1 MQDFDPIA
9 YINEPRWQQ
18 VRPGLE
24 RITDLLDR
32 MGRPQDRLRFV
43 HVAGTNGKGST
54 CAYLASILQE
64 AGYRTGLF
72 TSPYII
78 EFEERIRVDGANIP
92 LEDLREVTLFVR
104 EHAQAMAS
112 AIDEH
117 PTEFE
122 LMTAV
127 AFEYFARSG
136 CDIVV
141 CEVGLGGRLDSTNV
155 IAAPEACV
163 ITRIGLDHTDFL
175 GDTPAAVA
183 SEKAGII
190 KPSSPVVVYPQD
202 TPEAEAAIREK
213 ASACGCPVYAPDF
226 ANLAVGAVVDGLRT
240 FTYEGREY
248 RTRLLGS
255 YQPFNAVMAV
265 EAARAVNAH
274 AHANF
279 AISEEAIARGIESTV
294 WPGRFEVVEAG
305 SGCAAIVVDGGHNPQ
320 GADVLAESLA
330 DVFPDKRIVFL
341 MSVLADKDYR
351 AMIRAVA
358 PRGIAW
364 VCVTSPN
371 VARALSG
378 DDLAKAVRE
387 ECARVCT
394 VSPVSVEVADSFA
407 AGVKRA
413 KELAGVDGVVCAW
426 GSLYSLAELKRVL

>member
-18 VRPGLE
+18 VRPGLS
-24 RITDLLDR
+24 RTVNLLDR

-54 CAYLASILQE
+54 CAYLASILQA

-78 EFEERIRVDGANIP
+78 EFEERIRVDGVNIA
-92 LEDLREVTLFVR
+92 LDDLRDVTLFVR
-104 EHAQAMAS
+104 GHAEAMAEE
-112 AIDEH
+112 IGEH

-127 AFEYFARSG
+127 AFEHFARSA

-155 IAAPEACV
+155 IAPPEACV

-183 SEKAGII
+183 GEKAGII
-190 KPSSPVVVYPQD
+190 KPGSPVVSYPQD
-202 TPEAEAAIREK
+202 APEAAEVIAAKARE
-213 ASACGCPVYAPDF
+213 CGNEIVVPDF
-226 ANLAVGAVVDGLRT
+226 AKLSVGVVGSDGMRPFTYDGLSL
-240 FTYEGREY
+240 
-248 RTRLLGS
+248 RTRLLGN

-265 EAARAVNAH
+265 ETARVLRGRGWNVDDAC
-274 AHANF
+274 
-279 AISEEAIARGIESTV
+279 IAQGVQDTS
-294 WPGRFEVVEAG
+294 WPGRFEVVETG
-305 SGCAAIVVDGGHNPQ
+305 RGCAAVVVDGGHNPQ

-330 DVFPDKRIVFL
+330 DVFPGKRIVFL

-351 AMIRAVA
+351 AMIRSVA
-358 PRGIAW
+358 PLGAAW
-364 VCVTSPN
+364 ICVTSPN
-371 VARALSG
+371 AARALSG
-378 DDLAKAVRE
+378 DDLAAAVRE
-387 ECARVCT
+387 EAGPKLAAEDVRIA
-394 VSPVSVEVADSFA
+394 PDFA
-407 AGVKRA
+407 SGIQLA
-413 KELAGVDGVVCAW
+413 KELAGDQGVVCAW
-426 GSLYSLAELKRVL
+426 GSLYSLSELKRALR